1 MANVLEVF
9 ISGDSK
15 ELEAAL
21 SRADKELQN
30 FGKRASEIGKSMSM
44 YITAPLTLAGGAA
57 IKLASDFNESMNKVD
72 VSFKSSSAEVQA
84 FAKTALTSFGIA
96 EGTALDM
103 AALFGDMATG
113 MGVATSDAAKLS
125 TSLVGL
131 AGDLASFKNIGIDQV
146 QTALS
151 GIFTGETES
160 LKRLGIV
167 MTEANVKA
175 YAFSTGIK
183 KSYDEMSQA
192 EKVMLRYNYVLSVT
206 KNAHGDFE
214 RTGGGAANQMRMF
227 AEALK
232 QVGAQFGQVVL
243 PYVTK
248 AFKAMNSLMVSI
260 SETSTTTKT
269 FIMVLGGF
277 AAAIGPVLVAV
288 GFLSSNLISGFTN
301 ATKAVKGLWAAMMAN
316 PLVAITSLVA
326 ALTATY
332 LLQMGVFKDLTD
344 VQKEMNTLKDES
356 VKSTIKEENEL
367 KRLVKLAQNQNVA
380 MSERKKAIE
389 AINAMSPEYLGN
401 ITLETV
407 GTDAAKKS
415 MDKYIGSLRQKALVM
430 AGNAKIQ
437 ELMTKNL
444 ALQTG
449 EADAGSSVMG
459 ALKLA
464 YGAATGNM
472 NAFAAGAV
480 DRAKRTEQEIKANE
494 KLIQSIA
501 KLSGIDLNKVDSP
514 TGLAGQEIKGP
525 PKKGKAT
532 KDPELEKKKAAWED
546 DYKFYQDYSKR
557 LQAAKDR
564 VGKEDLAAGDALAS
578 KYLTDR
584 QKEVENLKSLYDDQ
598 VYERMRLHQ
607 STLAIDEK
615 YQSDKTAMQDKFD
628 AEDLAAM
635 TAKFDETSAII
646 SNFADVDAKNAAD
659 KIALEMQR
667 IMTIGQMVADTAGNA
682 FGALGQSIIDSMGLA
697 STGLEGFAQVM
708 MQTLV
713 KLGTMIIQ
721 QIIMNQASAMSSAIA
736 GATQSGAA
744 TGPAAIFTTPAFIAT
759 AIGGV
764 LSAFAAI
771 PKFAAGGI
779 VSGPTMGLMG
789 EYPGAK
795 SNPEVIAPLSKLQGM
810 LDQGNNGGGGPMTG
824 EFVLRGQDLV
834 VALQRAEKQ
843 RNRIG

>member
-9 ISGDSK
+9 LSGDSK

-72 VSFKSSSAEVQA
+72 VSFKSSAAEVQA
-84 FAKTALTSFGIA
+84 FAKHALTSFGIA

-113 MGVATSDAAKLS
+113 MGVSTSEAAKLS

-146 QTALS
+146 QTALA

-227 AEALK
+227 AESLK

-243 PYVTK
+243 PFVTK

-269 FIMVLGGF
+269 IIMVLGGL

-301 ATKAVKGLWAAMMAN
+301 ATKAVRALWAAMMAN
-316 PLVAITSLVA
+316 PLVAITTLVA
-326 ALTATY
+326 GLTSVY
-332 LLQMGVFKDLTD
+332 LIQAGVFKKLTD
-344 VQKEMNTLKDES
+344 VQGELNTLKDES
-356 VKSTIKEENEL
+356 IKSTIREEAEL
-367 KRLVKLAQNQNVA
+367 KRLVKLAQNQA
-380 MSERKKAIE
+380 ISMDERKKAIA
-389 AINAMSPEYLGN
+389 AINAMSPDYLKN

-407 GTDAAKKS
+407 GTDKAKVA

-430 AGNAKIQ
+430 AANAKIE
-437 ELMTKNL
+437 ELMAKKL

-449 EADAGSSVMG
+449 ETDAG
-459 ALKLA
+459 
-464 YGAATGNM
+464 TT
-472 NAFAAGAV
+472 AAGALAEAWGKFASASPFLGAGDAAKYAAKERKNLV
-480 DRAKRTEQEIKANE
+480 DQELKSIDQ
-494 KLIQSIA
+494 LIA
-501 KLSGIDLNKVDSP
+501 KTAKLGNIDLNKVDSP
-514 TGLAGQEIKGP
+514 TATGKGLTGP
-525 PKKGKAT
+525 PKAGGQPGVGDSPEMKLYKAKIKSAEEAEKALYQIKKDGDAQILAQMEENSKKLMLKTGENGRENVELLKKWFNYDISTSEFFTSFNKLKGLTIDIPSPMALM
-532 KDPELEKKKAAWED
+532 DKKIAESTIAQKTQLD
-546 DYKFYQDYSKR
+546 
-557 LQAAKDR
+557 LQAEQY
-564 VGKEDLAAGDALAS
+564 G
-578 KYLTDR
+578 
-584 QKEVENLKSLYDDQ
+584 LYMEQ
-598 VYERMRLHQ
+598 VNSMATTV
-607 STLAIDEK
+607 S
-615 YQSDKTAMQDKFD
+615 
-628 AEDLAAM
+628 
-635 TAKFDETSAII
+635 
-646 SNFADVDAKNAAD
+646 
-659 KIALEMQR
+659 
-667 IMTIGQMVADTAGNA
+667 GA
-682 FGALGQSIIDSMGLA
+682 FGQLGNSIVASFGLA
-697 STGLEGFAQVM
+697 QTGLEGFLS
-708 MQTLV
+708 TLLQFGV
-713 KLGTMIIQ
+713 QYAAEALKNALITKG
-721 QIIMNQASAMSSAIA
+721 QIAASKASATA
-736 GATQSGAA
+736 GAIDAGTKSANAA
-744 TGPAAIFTTPAFIAT
+744 GPGAIFALLPFIAM
-759 AIGGV
+759 GV
-764 LSAFAAI
+764 AAVASAFSSVPA
-771 PKFAAGGI
+771 FAAGGI

-810 LDQGNNGGGGPMTG
+810 LDQGNGGGGGPMTG